1 MSLNGVKKLLFCI
14 KQNSY
19 AQFVACRHSNE
30 RVKITISQPTV
41 LKHAHEEV
49 LLSSLGH
56 QLSNHHYGASKYP
69 WNETNYTFIGRNQ
82 PVIHHFT
89 II

>member
-1 MSLNGVKKLLFCI
+1 MTLNGVKKNCSFNI

-56 QLSNHHYGASKYP
+56 QLSNHHYGASNIRGMKP
-69 WNETNYTFIGRNQ
+69 ITHSSVEIN
-82 PVIHHFT
+82 P
-89 II
+89 